1 MLSLNSLAALPLSIW
16 LYVALG
22 ILGAILAGLANSSV
36 KRLSLAAALTI
47 IIIFVAFPF
56 STAVGFLSRQ
66 SFQPT
71 LAALTPIFP
80 ILWLIPVAALIA
92 IFTSFG
98 NRVITGIVAIVA
110 ALISLLT
117 ASSWIFQDTNLNS
130 IRPLNGLMEFITAL
144 VLAGL
149 LILFVWPR
157 KKLRVPLIVMS
168 IIASSAFFFW
178 LNSDSGHLYFPN
190 SEGYYRILTPT
201 EDAVADEI
209 VSSYNDG
216 LDALNKQRK
225 GIGLSE
231 LEPITSLT
239 ALADQKLPREA
250 ADDGFRM
257 VRPKESGYGVWLF
270 FVMCGL
276 LFGSGLMLL
285 LKPKLSNKNEVAGAL
300 IFTGVVSALTPA
312 FSATDFSFQR
322 LVDGWPFLM
331 NFLDRSWPPLLT
343 QPEFDRFPLQEVASQ
358 MLLTVEIA
366 LVGTFLAALFAVPLS
381 FLAARNIT
389 NSNNFM
395 RTVFTLT
402 RGFFNIDRGIDT
414 LILALIFVAAVGL
427 GPFAGVLAMAIHSI
441 ADLGKLYSE
450 SIENVDK
457 GPIEALE
464 SVGAPGVNIVRWGIL
479 PQVLPLFVGWTLYRF
494 EINFRVS
501 IVLGLVGAG
510 GIGFFIQEKMA
521 SGQYDQMVIA
531 IIAIII
537 VVNIIDFIS
546 SWLRGRLV

>member
-1 MLSLNSLAALPLSIW
+1 MLSSIISLPISMWFYI
-16 LYVALG
+16 ALG
-22 ILGAILAGLANSSV
+22 IVAAVLTGLANSSV
-36 KRLSLAAALTI
+36 KRLSLAAAFTI
-47 IIIFVAFPF
+47 IVIFIAFPF

-71 LAALTPIFP
+71 LAALTPIYP
-80 ILWLIPVAALIA
+80 LLWLIPVSALIA
-92 IFTSFG
+92 IFTNFS
-98 NRVITGIVAIVA
+98 NRVLTGIVSIIA
-110 ALISLLT
+110 ALVCLLT
-117 ASSWIFQDTNLNS
+117 ASTWVFQNTSLNS
-130 IRPLNGLMEFITAL
+130 IRPLNGLMELITAL

-157 KKLRVPLIVMS
+157 KKLRVPLIIIS
-168 IIASSAFFFW
+168 LIASGAFFFW
-178 LNSDSGHLYFPN
+178 LNSDRGHLYFPN
-190 SEGYYRILTPT
+190 SEGYYRVLSPT
-201 EDAVADEI
+201 EDAVGDEI
-209 VSSYNDG
+209 VSTYNDG

-250 ADDGFRM
+250 ADAGFRM
-257 VRPKESGYGVWLF
+257 VRPKEGGYGVWLF
-270 FVMCGL
+270 FVMVGL
-276 LFGSGLMLL
+276 LFGSGLML
-285 LKPKLSNKNEVAGAL
+285 
-300 IFTGVVSALTPA
+300 
-312 FSATDFSFQR
+312 SATDFSFQR

-331 NFLDRSWPPLLT
+331 NFLDRSWPPLLS

-395 RTVFTLT
+395 RTVFALT
-402 RGFFNIDRGIDT
+402 RGFFNVDRGIDT

-479 PQVLPLFVGWTLYRF
+479 PQVLPLFVGCSWTCRCWWYRF
-494 EINFRVS
+494 FHSRKNGVWAVRPNGYSNYCHYYSCE
-501 IVLGLVGAG
+501 
-510 GIGFFIQEKMA
+510 
-521 SGQYDQMVIA
+521 YY
-531 IIAIII
+531 
-537 VVNIIDFIS
+537 
-546 SWLRGRLV
+546 